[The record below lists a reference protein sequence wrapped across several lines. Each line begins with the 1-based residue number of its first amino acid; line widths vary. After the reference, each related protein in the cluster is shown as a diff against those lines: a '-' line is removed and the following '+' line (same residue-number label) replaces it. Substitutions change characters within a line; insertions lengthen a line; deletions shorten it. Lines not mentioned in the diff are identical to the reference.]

1 MNVASSSQTT
11 HGLGGTDAGRFVQR
25 VTNAFQAMGNQSG
38 TLKLRLSPPELGSL
52 HVEVRIDQGQ
62 LTAHVQAETPEAR
75 TMLLDNLPALR
86 DRLDQQD
93 IKVARF
99 DVDLMGQSSG
109 GLPNT
114 PNRDAWAGYGTQT
127 GGASRTATTTSVD
140 GGSTSSSGSQIMI
153 GDSQL
158 NVVI

>member
-1 MNVASSSQTT
+1 MQ
-11 HGLGGTDAGRFVQR
+11 
-25 VTNAFQAMGNQSG
+25 
-38 TLKLRLSPPELGSL
+38 
-52 HVEVRIDQGQ
+52 VEVRIDQGQ

-75 TMLLDNLPALR
+75 TMLLDNLPTLR
-86 DRLDQQD
+86 DRLEQQD

-114 PNRDAWAGYGTQT
+114 PNRDAWAGYNTQT
-127 GGASRTATTTSVD
+127 GGASRTVAATSAD
-140 GGSTSSSGSQIMI
+140 ASQASGTSSQAVI